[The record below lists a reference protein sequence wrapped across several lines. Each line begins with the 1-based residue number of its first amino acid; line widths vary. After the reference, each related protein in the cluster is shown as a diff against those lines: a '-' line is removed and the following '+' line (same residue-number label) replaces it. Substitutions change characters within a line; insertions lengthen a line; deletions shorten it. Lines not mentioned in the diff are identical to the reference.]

1 MENRRKRWY
10 DLFGLLPRNLGRIL
24 LWLSIVP
31 ISFVVILIIY
41 AWRADQYEL
50 DEVLAPLEN
59 CAAYDRNGQWIG
71 TLTDHDRVYV
81 ARNELPDNL
90 VNAFIAREDE
100 AFFDHGGIVYTS
112 IIRSICRNLTTLS
125 YAQGASTITM
135 QLARN
140 CYELGGKT
148 LDRKILEMA
157 VARRIEG
164 KYSKDE
170 ILTAYLNRIY
180 FGRQC
185 YGIAQ
190 AADLYFGKKVGELT
204 LAECA
209 TLAGLVR
216 GPSIYNPV
224 ASPEA
229 AVKVR
234 NATLERM
241 LECEFITR
249 EQFWQASAAPM
260 TVAGAKE
267 ARPASYPIL
276 VISRELAGLSCCDQQ
291 EGTSSIFVMTTLD
304 LDFQRMV
311 EEVSEPAL
319 NALERLPVWAGLPKR
334 EDNQLKGC
342 VQAAVLC
349 VDSRRGDV
357 LAVTGGRSALDGKD
371 RWQTRIMPGELFTP
385 IVNLCAVDQRRT
397 VIRSNPEIT
406 GRGVGFN
413 TVIETAGKAGYK
425 GDLPR
430 APELYAGKFAAPLAD
445 AVNALYMIGN
455 DGRNVQIS
463 VVRQVGTTKKN
474 LVMVNAQPAEE
485 TQREILPRESAHLV
499 AGLPPFRYDERTR
512 KTLVN
517 VALPEY
523 TGHFS
528 AVTGRYYTVYVWVGF
543 DAPDEAVYKKKGVSA
558 ALAKTC
564 SFLAGEVYA
573 RAEADRRNAA
583 RERRQPESAAEQTS
597 P

>member
-10 DLFGLLPRNLGRIL
+10 DLFGLLPRNLSRIL
-24 LWLSIVP
+24 LWLGLIP
-31 ISFVVILIIY
+31 LAFVVILIVY
-41 AWRADQYEL
+41 AWRADQYDL

-100 AFFDHGGIVYTS
+100 DFFNHGGIVYTS
-112 IIRSICRNLTTLS
+112 IIRSICRNLNTLS

-180 FGRQC
+180 FGQQC

-190 AADLYFGKKVGELT
+190 AADLYFGRKVPELT
-204 LAECA
+204 LAQCA

-224 ASPEA
+224 YSPEA

-241 LECEFITR
+241 FECEFITR
-249 EQFWQASAAPM
+249 EQLWQASREPM
-260 TVAGAKE
+260 ALAEERE
-267 ARPASYPIL
+267 ARPGSYPIL
-276 VISRELAGLSCCDQQ
+276 VISRELSDLSCCDQQ

-304 LDFQRMV
+304 LEFQRMA
-311 EEVSEPAL
+311 ENLCEPAL
-319 NALERLPVWAGLPKR
+319 SALEHAPVWAGLPKR
-334 EDNQLKGC
+334 VDNHLKNC

-349 VDSRRGDV
+349 VDSRKGDI

-371 RWQTRIMPGELFTP
+371 RWRTMVMPGELFTP

-397 VIRSNPEIT
+397 VIRSNPEVT

-413 TVIETAGKAGYK
+413 TVIEAAQKAGYK
-425 GDLPR
+425 GQLPR
-430 APELYAGKFAAPLAD
+430 SPELYAGRFFVPLID
-445 AVNALYMIGN
+445 AVHALFVVGS
-455 DGRNVQIS
+455 DGRNVQMS
-463 VVRQVGTTKKN
+463 SVRQMGTTKKN
-474 LVMVNAQPAEE
+474 LVMVNSSSPEE
-485 TQREILPRESAHLV
+485 SRREILPRESAHLV
-499 AGLPPFRYDERTR
+499 AGLPPFRYDERSR
-512 KTLVN
+512 KTIVN
-517 VALPEY
+517 VRLPEH

-528 AVTGRYYTVYVWVGF
+528 AVMGRYSTVFVWVGF
-543 DAPDEAVYKKKGVSA
+543 DAPDEAVYKKKGVAA
-558 ALAKTC
+558 ALANTC
-564 SFLAGEVYA
+564 SALAGEVYA
-573 RAEADRRNAA
+573 RAEEHRRKAA
-583 RERRQPESAAEQTS
+583 RERKEQEAAGEQNS
-597 P
+597 